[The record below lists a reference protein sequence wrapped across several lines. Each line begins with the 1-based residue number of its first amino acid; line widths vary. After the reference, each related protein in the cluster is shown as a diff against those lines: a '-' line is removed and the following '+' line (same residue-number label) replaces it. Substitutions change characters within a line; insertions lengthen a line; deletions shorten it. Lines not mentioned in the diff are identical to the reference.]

1 MLALVLWMVI
11 RLRWILS
18 STEHVL
24 SELKDCTRMAL
35 QRKGEDTDSA
45 CMYADKTAQGVQPSL
60 YESRV
65 LSPLRSIL
73 LPVVLLC
80 CMSEPPVAFTLGP
93 DGILLHL
100 MTPAFQLCTVQPPAF
115 SGAGTDWRS

>member
-45 CMYADKTAQGVQPSL
+45 YMYADKTAQGVQPSL
-60 YESRV
+60 
-65 LSPLRSIL
+65 
-73 LPVVLLC
+73 
-80 CMSEPPVAFTLGP
+80 
-93 DGILLHL
+93 
-100 MTPAFQLCTVQPPAF
+100 
-115 SGAGTDWRS
+115 

>member
-35 QRKGEDTDSA
+35 QREGEDKDSA
-45 CMYADKTAQGVQPSL
+45 CMHVCS
-60 YESRV
+60 
-65 LSPLRSIL
+65 
-73 LPVVLLC
+73 
-80 CMSEPPVAFTLGP
+80 
-93 DGILLHL
+93 
-100 MTPAFQLCTVQPPAF
+100 
-115 SGAGTDWRS
+115 